1 MTRSHAIVQERGGAG
16 AGPRIRAGSF
26 RASLLP
32 CVLGGAGEP
41 MALLGHLFVIHL
53 SRFRN

>member
-41 MALLGHLFVIHL
+41 MALLGHLFVIRL